1 MGVLF
6 NSIVFILIVM
16 IGYFTNVYINQHY
29 DTYLEITKQVNLKN
43 YITSSIGAVVAF
55 VIIFG
60 YMSSIS
66 DEAKVLG
73 SSGGRVY
80 FMLSF
85 VGLFAFMCL
94 SVCMKLA
101 MEVNP
106 EQKERYSMLNRLY
119 VNLASICSL
128 ILLVAILSTTQNK
141 SLTQRIFVLIAGCV
155 IVLHVNMIHRM
166 YWIC

>member
-1 MGVLF
+1 MSVLF
-6 NSIVFILIVM
+6 NSSIFILIVM
-16 IGYFTNVYINQHY
+16 IGYFTSVYINKHY

-43 YITSSIGAVVAF
+43 YITSSIGAVISF

-80 FMLSF
+80 FMLSL
-85 VGLFAFMCL
+85 VGLFAFICL

-106 EQKERYSMLNRLY
+106 EQKERYGMLNRLY

-155 IVLHVNMIHRM
+155 ILLHVNMIHRM
-166 YWIC
+166 YWLC